1 MGIVAKFLK
10 HVVPG
15 VIKPV
20 MVLWNEVIGFVFVV
34 LAIFIGFS
42 TYRRAQHFNGDTGG
56 LFILVASF
64 MFAALLAFYGLL
76 SFRKARK
83 ISRS

>member
-1 MGIVAKFLK
+1 MQIVAKFVK
-10 HVVPG
+10 HVFPG
-15 VIKPV
+15 VIKPI

-34 LAIFIGFS
+34 LAIFIAFS
-42 TYRRAQHFNGDTGG
+42 TYRRAQHFNGDAGG
-56 LFILVASF
+56 LMILAASF
-64 MFAALLAFYGLL
+64 TFAALLAFYGLL